1 MTLAP
6 PGEKARWSKRWLVVA
21 VVLGLIAALC
31 LSVGLTGHQHPLAA
45 PVTHH
50 RVPLAAPAKAAP
62 SKAAPSKAAPSKAAP
77 SKAASTDPVV
87 ARSVPIS
94 LSIPAIDVSVSLS
107 VLGLNPTGTVQV
119 PTDYQQPG
127 WYHLGPSPGQMGSA
141 VILGHVDTY
150 MGPAVFFRLRTLVA
164 GDKVAVTLADGIIAN
179 FQVNAVAM
187 YLKAQFPSQ
196 QVYGSRGVSA
206 LQLVTC
212 GGTFD
217 TTTHQYLSNVVVY
230 TTLVTTTPAPASTT
244 TPTTTP
250 ASTPLTGASPA
261 SPGTAAA

>member
-1 MTLAP
+1 MSLAAP
-6 PGEKARWSKRWLVVA
+6 AAGKTRWSKKWLAVA
-21 VVLGLIAALC
+21 IVLGLVAAVC
-31 LSVGLTGHQHPLAA
+31 LAEGLTGHQHPLGS

-50 RVPLAAPAKAAP
+50 RVPSTVPAKDAPTKGGAA
-62 SKAAPSKAAPSKAAP
+62 KV
-77 SKAASTDPVV
+77 ASAVPAVPVVPVV
-87 ARSVPIS
+87 ARSVPVS
-94 LSIPAIDVSVSLS
+94 LSIPAIGVSVSLS

-150 MGPAVFFRLRTLVA
+150 MGPTVFFRLRTLVA
-164 GDKVAVTLADGIIAN
+164 GDKIAVTLADGVVAN
-179 FQVNAVAM
+179 FKVNAVAL
-187 YLKAQFPSQ
+187 YPKAQFPAQ

-230 TTLVTTTPAPASTT
+230 TTLVTTAPAPAPTANSTT
-244 TPTTTP
+244 TPAP
-250 ASTPLTGASPA
+250 TPLTGVAPA
-261 SPGTAAA
+261 PPGTAAS